1 MIRTLHAT
9 AARRLTAA
17 APEVLPF
24 AARLVFAGVLLAFFW
39 RSAATKLGPGPFTP
53 SDGAFIQVFP
63 RAVEAAAYD
72 FAQLTGVHAAV
83 VLAGTWAEF
92 LLPALIVAGLFTRL
106 AALGMA
112 GFVGV
117 MSLTDV
123 LGHGV
128 AGADLGAWFDGAPG
142 ALILDQR
149 ALWLLLLGI
158 LVLLGP
164 GRLSADRLIGLETA
178 TFPRKA

>member
-1 MIRTLHAT
+1 MIRTLHAH
-9 AARRLTAA
+9 AARGITAA
-17 APEVLPF
+17 APEVLPL

-39 RSAATKLGPGPFTP
+39 RSAATKLGPGLFTP
-53 SDGAFIQVFP
+53 SDGAFIQIFP
-63 RAVEAAAYD
+63 RAVEAAGYD
-72 FAQLTGVHAAV
+72 FAQLTAFHAAV

-106 AALGMA
+106 AAAGMT
-112 GFVGV
+112 GFVVV

-123 LGHGV
+123 WGHGV

-149 ALWLLLLGI
+149 AMWLLLLGI

-164 GRLSADRLIGLETA
+164 GRLSLDRLFGLETA